1 MCIRDRLS
9 PAAESGFAAVNAT
22 CAGVELA
29 RELVAAP
36 PNVVTPAALADTAAG
51 IAKDHGLELK
61 VLERSDCEAKGMG
74 AFLAVSQGSDLPPKF
89 IHLIYRPEGEVKRRV
104 ALVGKGLTFDSGG
117 YNLKVGAAQI
127 DICLLY
133 TSPSPRDATLSR
145 MPSSA

>member
-1 MCIRDRLS
+1 M
-9 PAAESGFAAVNAT
+9 NAT

-74 AFLAVSQGSDLPPKF
+74 AFLAVSQGSDLPP
-89 IHLIYRPEGEVKRRV
+89 
-104 ALVGKGLTFDSGG
+104 
-117 YNLKVGAAQI
+117 
-127 DICLLY
+127 
-133 TSPSPRDATLSR
+133 
-145 MPSSA
+145 SSST

>member
-1 MCIRDRLS
+1 MYKRQEPDPRRIPEALELIDLS

-89 IHLIYRPEGEVKRRV
+89 IMSIWAAPTLRLYPPESKVRPLPTRATRR
-104 ALVGKGLTFDSGG
+104 F
-117 YNLKVGAAQI
+117 
-127 DICLLY
+127 
-133 TSPSPRDATLSR
+133 TSPSGR
-145 MPSSA
+145 